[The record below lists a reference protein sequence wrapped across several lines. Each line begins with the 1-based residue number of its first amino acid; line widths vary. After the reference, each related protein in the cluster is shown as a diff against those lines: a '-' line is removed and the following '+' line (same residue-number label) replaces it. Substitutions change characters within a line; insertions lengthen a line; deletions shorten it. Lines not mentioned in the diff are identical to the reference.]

1 VRAGVVARL
10 RENVAPEGV
19 CPMNA
24 TLDGHRYNTV
34 IVGSGM
40 GGATLARELTRAGK
54 DVLVIERGRRES
66 RIGTFGDAPNIYDS
80 HRMTRTPRTSR
91 EGVILWRTLMAGG
104 STVVSCGNAVPCL
117 VEELAEHGIDI
128 SAELESMGQEMGVS
142 PLPEE
147 NLSEMGR
154 RIRSAA
160 AGLGLTFDLMPK
172 MVDPETCTACGA
184 CTLGCRARAKW
195 TAERPLAEAIATG
208 ASVRYESLVDRVL
221 RTNGRATGVSGH
233 DGSGPFEV
241 RAETVVLAAGGIG
254 TPPILAASGMPDAG
268 GNLFIDMLVNVY
280 GVAPEPLDN
289 VEPQMSLVNTEL
301 HDERGFIMA
310 PFVNY
315 PRGVRLIEEG
325 RAALKQPVRQT
336 LGIMVK
342 TADDPSG
349 RVNADGSVSKTA
361 TPADQRR
368 IDDGAAVATEIL
380 ISAGADRRSISVT
393 KPQGGHPG
401 GTAAIGTVVDS
412 DLQTRVDGLF
422 VCDCSVLPMAPGMP
436 PMMTIGALALRL
448 GRTLA
453 H

>member
-1 VRAGVVARL
+1 MAT
-10 RENVAPEGV
+10 
-19 CPMNA
+19 
-24 TLDGHRYNTV
+24 TLDEHRYDTV

-66 RIGTFGDAPNIYDS
+66 RIGTFGDAPNIYDA

-117 VEELAEHGIDI
+117 VKELAEHGIDI
-128 SAELESMGQEMGVS
+128 SEELESMGREMGVN
-142 PLPEE
+142 PLPEK
-147 NLSEMGR
+147 NLSEMGK

-160 AGLGLTFDLMPK
+160 ASLGLTFELMPK
-172 MVDPETCTACGA
+172 MVDPQTCTACGA

-195 TAERPLAEAIATG
+195 TAERPLAEAIAEG
-208 ASVRYESLVDRVL
+208 ANVRYESLVERVL
-221 RTNGRATGVSGH
+221 QTNGRATGVSGH
-233 DGSGPFEV
+233 DGGGAFEI
-241 RAETVVLAAGGIG
+241 RAGTVVLAAGGIG

-268 GNLFIDMLVNVY
+268 DGLFIDMLVNVY
-280 GVAPEPLDN
+280 GVAPEPLDT
-289 VEPQMSLVNTEL
+289 VEPQMSLVNAEL
-301 HDERGFIMA
+301 HDERGFMMA

-315 PRGVRLIEEG
+315 PRGVRLIEQG

-342 TADDPSG
+342 TTDDPVG
-349 RVNADGSVSKTA
+349 RVNADGSVSKGVA
-361 TPADQRR
+361 PADQRR
-368 IDDGAAVATEIL
+368 IDDGAAVAADIL
-380 ISAGADRRSISVT
+380 VAAGADRKSINVT
-393 KPQGGHPG
+393 KPQGAHPG
-401 GTAAIGTVVDS
+401 GTAALGELVDS

-422 VCDCSVLPMAPGMP
+422 VCDGSVLPTAPGMP